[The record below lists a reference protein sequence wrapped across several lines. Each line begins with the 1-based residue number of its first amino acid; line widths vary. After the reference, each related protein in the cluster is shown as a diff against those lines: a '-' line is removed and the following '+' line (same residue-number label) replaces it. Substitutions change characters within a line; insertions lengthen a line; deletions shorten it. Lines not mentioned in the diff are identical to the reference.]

1 MYQFILFDLDGTITN
16 SEPGILASVRYA
28 LGKLGAAEP
37 DYPTLRKF
45 IGPPLRDS
53 FRDYCGLSPERAE
66 EAVRL
71 YREWYAP
78 HGKLDCAVYPGIP
91 KLLRDLH
98 AAGKTVALAT
108 SKPEGF
114 ARDILEH
121 FGLDRYFTAICGA
134 ALDGSRDRKIDVL
147 RYLLG
152 QFPDRKPE
160 ETVLI
165 GDTRFDMEGA
175 ALAGIDGIGV
185 LYGFGSR
192 EELDCARCCWRGESW
207 RSEICPDG
215 ASEIA
220 LARSEG

>member
-114 ARDILEH
+114 ARDILGH

-147 RYLLG
+147 RYLLI

-175 ALAGIDGIGV
+175 GLAGIDGIGV

-192 EELDCARCCWRGESW
+192 EELENG
-207 RSEICPDG
+207 G
-215 ASEIA
+215 AKA
-220 LARSEG
+220 LAETAEDLRPLLLAQ

>member
-1 MYQFILFDLDGTITN
+1 MR
-16 SEPGILASVRYA
+16 P
-28 LGKLGAAEP
+28 
-37 DYPTLRKF
+37 
-45 IGPPLRDS
+45 
-53 FRDYCGLSPERAE
+53 
-66 EAVRL
+66 
-71 YREWYAP
+71 
-78 HGKLDCAVYPGIP
+78 
-91 KLLRDLH
+91 
-98 AAGKTVALAT
+98 GKTVALAT

-147 RYLLG
+147 RYLLI

-175 ALAGIDGIGV
+175 GLAGIDGIGV

-192 EELDCARCCWRGESW
+192 EELE
-207 RSEICPDG
+207 RSG
-215 ASEIA
+215 AKA
-220 LARSEG
+220 LAETAEELHKLLLAR

>member
-1 MYQFILFDLDGTITN
+1 M
-16 SEPGILASVRYA
+16 VRA
-28 LGKLGAAEP
+28 PREAG
-37 DYPTLRKF
+37 LR
-45 IGPPLRDS
+45 R
-53 FRDYCGLSPERAE
+53 LSR
-66 EAVRL
+66 
-71 YREWYAP
+71 
-78 HGKLDCAVYPGIP
+78 HP
-91 KLLRDLH
+91 KLLWDLH

-147 RYLLG
+147 RYLLI

-175 ALAGIDGIGV
+175 GLAGIDGIGV

-192 EELDCARCCWRGESW
+192 EELE
-207 RSEICPDG
+207 RSG
-215 ASEIA
+215 AKA
-220 LARSEG
+220 LAETAEDLRPLLLAR

>member
-134 ALDGSRDRKIDVL
+134 A
-147 RYLLG
+147 
-152 QFPDRKPE
+152 KPE

-192 EELDCARCCWRGESW
+192 EELENG
-207 RSEICPDG
+207 G
-215 ASEIA
+215 AKA
-220 LARSEG
+220 LAETAEELHKLLLAR